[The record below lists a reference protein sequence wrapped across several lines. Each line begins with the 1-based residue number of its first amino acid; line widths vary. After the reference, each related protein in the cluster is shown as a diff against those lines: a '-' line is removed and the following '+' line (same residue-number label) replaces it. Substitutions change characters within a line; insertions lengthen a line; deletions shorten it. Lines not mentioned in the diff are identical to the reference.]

1 MFIILCS
8 VEALHPSL
16 QDTVDL
22 LLKDIPSF
30 SNLILAKVE
39 KEVAS
44 KLREEEVHES
54 IVDNVHKIFTQAD
67 VASPFEELDT
77 EYKQTMYIQRN
88 FGLVVSTKKLIYT
101 VYLCNIVQCMLPKF
115 RSVQ

>member
-1 MFIILCS
+1 M
-8 VEALHPSL
+8 
-16 QDTVDL
+16 
-22 LLKDIPSF
+22 KDITSF

-54 IVDNVHKIFTQAD
+54 IVDDVHKIFTQAD
-67 VASPFEELDT
+67 VTSPFEELDT

-88 FGLVVSTKKLIYT
+88 FGLVVSTKKLNNYLNT
-101 VYLCNIVQCMLPKF
+101 VYFNNTVQPMLPKF
-115 RSVQ
+115 RSAQ